1 MDDIIQIPPAVIPL
15 APPFEDPQ
23 VANHGQP
30 QRPPY
35 IHRPHYDYVH
45 GHPPA
50 PPAYQPDPYGPG
62 FNMDIP
68 PPVEH
73 VAIPDQAQHIHYYA
87 PLPQVLP
94 AIPNDLG
101 FEAYARPVQGVQ
113 PQAQPYGPQLGAY
126 WPYQI
131 LPDARQAENLRRLA
145 IHYLQNLE
153 SQVDTVRMEQS
164 LTGRFK
170 VVIVLDMDDFL

>member
-1 MDDIIQIPPAVIPL
+1 MVQVERQQEYNLPRNMSLHTVFPLVHPDEIPPAVIPL

-30 QRPPY
+30 QRLPY

-50 PPAYQPDPYGPG
+50 PPAYQPDPYGPD
-62 FNMDIP
+62 FNMDIL

-87 PLPQVLP
+87 PLPHVLP

-113 PQAQPYGPQLGAY
+113 PQARPYGPQLGALA
-126 WPYQI
+126 
-131 LPDARQAENLRRLA
+131 LPDT
-145 IHYLQNLE
+145 
-153 SQVDTVRMEQS
+153 S
-164 LTGRFK
+164 
-170 VVIVLDMDDFL
+170 